1 VRIEGKTEKII
12 VANDNLI
19 IKISEYSRIFVLED
33 IASNIL
39 VEEGDIVSVAGVL
52 KIFRGEK
59 EIEVVSISG
68 IRALSE

>member
-1 VRIEGKTEKII
+1 MRIEGKTEKII